1 MTITAWTIYKRV
13 NSDKLKTENPGLNK
27 LNINR
32 MLSQNYKKLSP
43 SEKRQLLIDYQDVK
57 TESVEESIKEPI
69 IPAISQTPPLP
80 HLTCCQSY
88 FPHFNQYCNF
98 QPPYQYPLEL
108 YDAPLNV
115 NYQPSK
121 PTIDLQSTD
130 MLIKV
135 DTSVFKNRSQS
146 FNEQYLNKKIEG
158 YQVLSPKLFG
168 IEYVDTQLQASNL
181 VEPVSNTETLNPT
194 PNNTVGSAPKK
205 RKRKPKDKVKKS
217 KEPIVKL
224 EQPDIPPK
232 VGRKKKMLVKF
243 AIPQVSNT
251 EAETSQNV
259 NSAIPEVNPQ
269 KLTANS
275 NQIIEEPLV
284 DQSDIRDTKSIT
296 NSNDLPATN
305 AIDEA
310 NVLTSSIIQDAQ
322 AVPENNNESRES
334 NELLNESPLMQ
345 TLDPIE
351 VFLEPISLQMINPP
365 SPQDITVPSI
375 TLQEPNDPPVQQSQ
389 ETQTKKFPKSPSA
402 IFDQFL
408 EQTLFDSVVP

>member
-1 MTITAWTIYKRV
+1 MTITAWTIYKKV
-13 NSDKLKTENPGLNK
+13 NSDKLKTENPGLSK

-57 TESVEESIKEPI
+57 TEPVEESIKEPI
-69 IPAISQTPPLP
+69 FPQTPPLP
-80 HLTCCQSY
+80 HLMCCQSY

-98 QPPYQYPLEL
+98 QPPYQFPLEL

-115 NYQPSK
+115 NHQ

-158 YQVLSPKLFG
+158 YQVLSPRLFG
-168 IEYVDTQLQASNL
+168 IEYVDTQLQASKL
-181 VEPVSNTETLNPT
+181 VEPASNTEILNPT

-205 RKRKPKDKVKKS
+205 RKRKPKDKVQKS
-217 KEPIVKL
+217 KEPAVKL

-232 VGRKKKMLVKF
+232 VGRKKKMLVKV
-243 AIPQVSNT
+243 AIPQLSNT
-251 EAETSQNV
+251 EVETNQNV

-269 KLTANS
+269 KLTANC
-275 NQIIEEPLV
+275 NQII
-284 DQSDIRDTKSIT
+284 DQSDIQDTKSIT
-296 NSNDLPATN
+296 NSNDLPAAN
-305 AIDEA
+305 AIGEA
-310 NVLTSSIIQDAQ
+310 NVLTSSIIQGKYNIIIDAQ
-322 AVPENNNESRES
+322 AVPENNNGSRES
-334 NELLNESPLMQ
+334 NELLNDPLESPLMQ

-351 VFLEPISLQMINPP
+351 VLLEPIPLQMINPP

-375 TLQEPNDPPVQQSQ
+375 TIQEPNDPPVQQPQ